1 MKKLASI
8 LLLSAL
14 PAFGQAPTQ
23 FQSAAPL
30 SLTGGGGLH
39 RAALPFEVYRDARSD
54 LGDVRI
60 FNGTGEPVPIAF
72 AGDPE
77 ALRET
82 GAPVELPLF
91 PVSSIAPAAGGGRSE
106 VTVKTEDGTLVS
118 IRGKSAPPI
127 PKPAAVLLDSS
138 KIEAPIAQLLFEW
151 DAQPGTQVVRVRV
164 EASDDLKTWSFLGG
178 GPVVKLEN
186 EGRTLTQ
193 PKVEFS
199 PRKAKY
205 LRVTWDVPGFVIK
218 SVRGVPEEVSKPA
231 PRSTRTVNGTKG
243 PKPDELLFDL
253 GARLPVEAVRLV
265 PEAIN
270 DVVVATLSTRNDPK
284 EPWAM
289 AATAPFYRMQVENVE
304 KASPPLELGRRAA
317 RYWLVKLSGRNAD
330 VSPPHLEVQWR
341 SVQVVFASRGSP
353 PYTLAFGNAQA
364 TAVALPI
371 STMVPDYKPR
381 AELKVPEATVG
392 PVTTGPPASRWE
404 KMVEDVSP
412 KRLALWFTLIAGVA
426 MLGFMAWRLMKQN

>member
-1 MKKLASI
+1 MKLAPI
-8 LLLSAL
+8 LLLAAL

-23 FQSAAPL
+23 FQSAA
-30 SLTGGGGLH
+30 SLTTTGGGGLH
-39 RAALPFEVYRDARSD
+39 RAALPFEVYRDAKPDLSD
-54 LGDVRI
+54 IRV
-60 FNGTGEPVPIAF
+60 FNGTGEPVPLAF
-72 AGDPE
+72 AGEPE

-91 PVSSIAPAAGGGRSE
+91 PVSSIAPAGGGGRTE
-106 VTVKTEDGTLVS
+106 VSVKMQDGTLVS
-118 IRGKSAPPI
+118 VRGAGAPPI
-127 PKPAAVLLDSS
+127 AKPAAVLLDSS
-138 KIEAPIAQLLFEW
+138 KVDAAIQQLLFEW
-151 DAQPGTQVVRVRV
+151 DAQPGTQVVRVRI
-164 EASDDLKTWSFLGG
+164 EASDDLKSWSFVGG
-178 GPVVKLEN
+178 GPIVKLEN

-205 LRVTWDVPGFVIK
+205 LRVTWDAPGFVVK
-218 SVRGVPEEVSKPA
+218 RVQAVPEAVFKPA
-231 PRSTRTVNGTKG
+231 PRSMRTVNGAKG
-243 PKPDELLFDL
+243 AKPDELVFDL

-265 PEAIN
+265 PETIN

-284 EPWAM
+284 EPWSL

-304 KASPPLELGRRAA
+304 KASPPLELGRRPA
-317 RYWLVKLSGRNAD
+317 RYWLVKLAGRTAD

-341 SVQVVFASRGSP
+341 PVQVVFASRGTP
-353 PYTLAFGNAQA
+353 PFTLAFGNAQA

-371 STMVPDYKPR
+371 TSMVPDYKPR

-404 KMVEDVSP
+404 KMVEDISP

-426 MLGFMAWRLMKQN
+426 MLAFMAWRLMKQ